1 MTIEKGML
9 HVFKKRSRSFLGIG
23 LLASFLFFVPQSGA
37 QAAAQSS
44 TITLT
49 KATGGYVVEGDQ
61 LIGAVTFMKGI
72 PYEMVAQDEKYGYL
86 SYGNDQLAVPIH
98 TVTPAA
104 PSKDKPLPKGRKT
117 VITQSRISVASALRG
132 GYRVGYINAGQR
144 VPIIA
149 ETKTHVQ
156 VNLGGVRGFVPK
168 TLVTADP
175 GIPVLMYHQIVENR
189 ATTPFANNNMVI
201 DLAPFKQQ
209 MEYLKKNGWKTIAP
223 EDLDNWLMLRKNL
236 TDKTVLITFDDGLLS
251 LQKYAYPL
259 LAENGFMATAFLI
272 TSRIKQQAQPWDDQA
287 FQYVGLKEIRETV
300 DVFSFQHHTHGMHL
314 RRPDTRAPYLTTS
327 TTEDIKAD
335 ILLGR
340 FQVSKA
346 YDMADPNIRYL
357 AYPFGQ
363 FNDTSKQAIS
373 SAGIRMAFTTNP
385 GNVKLGDNRYEL
397 TRQGISPNHS
407 LKDFEKKLFGAY

>member
-1 MTIEKGML
+1 M
-9 HVFKKRSRSFLGIG
+9 FKMRNWSVLWTSLLVCFLAI
-23 LLASFLFFVPQSGA
+23 LIHPNA

-44 TITLT
+44 TVLLS
-49 KATGGYVVEGDQ
+49 KATGGYAIEGDQ
-61 LIGAVTFMKGI
+61 LIGTATFMKGV

-86 SYGNDQLAVPIH
+86 SFGNDTLVVPLH
-98 TVTPAA
+98 VVQPA
-104 PSKDKPLPKGRKT
+104 PLTKEKPLPKGRKT
-117 VITQSRISVASALRG
+117 VITQSRVSVASALRG
-132 GYRVGYINAGQR
+132 GVRVGYINPGQR
-144 VPIIA
+144 LPVIA

-156 VNLGGVRGFVPK
+156 VNFGGVRGFIPK

-189 ATTPFANNNMVI
+189 ASTPFGDNHMVI
-201 DLAPFKQQ
+201 DLAPFQQQ
-209 MEYLKKNGWKTIAP
+209 MNYLKANGWKTIAP
-223 EDLDNWLMLRKNL
+223 EDLDNWLLLRKNL

-259 LAENGFMATAFLI
+259 LSENGFQATSFLI

-287 FQYVGLKEIRETV
+287 FQYVGLKEIRETG

-314 RRPDTRAPYLTTS
+314 RRPATREPYLTTATS
-327 TTEDIKAD
+327 EEIKAD
-335 ILLGR
+335 IDLGR

-346 YDMADPNIRYL
+346 FDMQDPNIRYL

-363 FNDTSKQAIS
+363 FNETSKKAVS
-373 SAGIRMAFTTNP
+373 AAGIRMAFTTNP

-397 TRQGISPNHS
+397 KRQGISPIHS
-407 LKDFEKKLFGAY
+407 LKDFEKKLYGAY